1 MSGHRDS
8 VSWVSPG
15 WTSIAQLAVN
25 AVFMIA
31 APFLPSR
38 QLVCAVE
45 LMMLGLSGQL
55 LTAYLEGRRAGVVFA
70 TLLGVSA
77 TKEVRSVRI
86 TLGRGSSRSEPGT
99 TSLSSDSDGE
109 GDRI

>member
-77 TKEVRSVRI
+77 TKGALRANN
-86 TLGRGSSRSEPGT
+86 SRARFESFRAGHHVIIF
-99 TSLSSDSDGE
+99 
-109 GDRI
+109 RFRR